1 MVSEIGLGCMGMS
14 DFYGP
19 ADEVESLRTIDAA
32 LDAGITLLDTG
43 DFYGM
48 GHNELLVRQAMAGRR
63 ERVFLQVKFG
73 AMRLPDGRFI
83 GMDCRPQAVRNFLS
97 YSLKRLNTDYIDL
110 YQPARVDPNVPIEET
125 AGAVG
130 EMIKAGYVRH
140 FGLSEASAETIR
152 RAHAEQA
159 VTAVQME
166 YSLMSRGIE
175 RSILPAI
182 RELGIGLT
190 AYGVLSRGL
199 LSGNWMRSAGS
210 DFRNH
215 LPRFTG
221 ENLARNTKLVE
232 ALREVAETHQATAAQ
247 AATAWVHAQGTDIVP
262 LVGAR
267 RRERLAESLGTLSLR
282 LTTEDLARLEAAVPH
297 ESVAG
302 ARYQPEQ
309 MAMLDSER

>member
-1 MVSEIGLGCMGMS
+1 MGMS

-32 LDAGITLLDTG
+32 LEAGITLLDTG

-48 GHNELLVRQAMAGRR
+48 GHNELLVRQALQGRR

-73 AMRLPDGRFI
+73 GMRMPSGQFI
-83 GMDCRPQAVRNFLS
+83 GMDCRPQAVKNFIS

-125 AGAVG
+125 AGAVADL
-130 EMIKAGYVRH
+130 IKAGYVRY
-140 FGLSEASAETIR
+140 FGLSEAAAATIR
-152 RAHAEQA
+152 RAHAVHP
-159 VTAVQME
+159 VTALQIE

-175 RSILPAI
+175 REILPAI
-182 RELGIGLT
+182 RELGIGVT

-199 LSGNWMRSAGS
+199 LSGNWARSAGS

-215 LPRFTG
+215 LPRYSG
-221 ENLARNTKLVE
+221 GNLARNMELVE
-232 ALREVAETHQATAAQ
+232 SLRAVAASHNATPAQ
-247 AATAWVHAQGTDIVP
+247 VATAWVHAQGADIVP

-267 RRERLAESLGTLSLR
+267 RRDQLAESLGALPLR
-282 LTTEDLARLEAAVPH
+282 LTEEDLARVEAAVPH

-302 ARYQPEQ
+302 DRYQAEQ
-309 MAMLDSER
+309 MAILDSERQ